1 MKTIERKKSA
11 MRRPPKRENL
21 GVVRVAREPK
31 KDSERD
37 ENALRFAALGG
48 LEEIGRNMM
57 FLEYKDEIIV
67 VDMGLQFPE
76 EQTPGIDYIIPDIT
90 YLEKKRQNIKGIVI
104 THAHLDHIG
113 AAPYLVERLGNP
125 LIYTTELT
133 KEIMKKRQD
142 EFLNAPRLNFK
153 IVKSGEKA
161 AIGEYFSAEFF
172 DVQHNIPDTIGLVIE
187 TPVGN
192 IVHPGEYKLDRSSKT
207 GKSKTLDTFKKI
219 GEQNILAILQDST
232 GATKPGYSVT
242 EEVVVQNIE
251 EIFKAAPGRIIV
263 GTFASLLDRLY
274 EIIKVAEKMGK
285 VVATSGFS
293 MKTNIQIAQNLGYMK
308 IGKGVMVNLED
319 LGQFDDK
326 KIVILCTGA
335 QGEPDASL
343 MRIGNGEHRHI
354 QTKPGDTFIFSSSV
368 IPGNERSVQVLKDNL
383 SRQGAIIHT
392 SESMDIHSSGHAPQ
406 EEIKEV
412 VKAVKPKFFVPIHGY
427 YFMRST
433 NAGLAA
439 QAGVKKENSII
450 VDNGDIIEFTKQGAK
465 VTGER
470 VPASYVFVDGL
481 GIGDIGEVVLRDR
494 RTLAEEGMIVV
505 IASINKKTGKVIKNP
520 DIISRGFIY
529 LKENKEMLDEVRRRV
544 RAIIGRIPHYE
555 SVDPDYIKSIMKDQI
570 AEYLYNKTNRR
581 PMVLPVVIEI

>member
-1 MKTIERKKSA
+1 MNTPQQKRPRRKPAKKPIGIQRPARSSAAKKTQNK
-11 MRRPPKRENL
+11 
-21 GVVRVAREPK
+21 
-31 KDSERD
+31 
-37 ENALRFAALGG
+37 NALRFAALGG
-48 LEEIGRNMM
+48 LEEIGRNML
-57 FLEYKDEIIV
+57 FFEYGDDILIF
-67 VDMGLQFPE
+67 DLGFQFPE
-76 EQTPGIDYIIPDIT
+76 EETPGIDYIIPDIT
-90 YLEKKRQNIKGIVI
+90 YLEKKKANIKGVII

-113 AAPYLVERLGNP
+113 ATPYLYERLGSP

-133 KEIMKKRQD
+133 KEIMHRRQE
-142 EFLNAPRLNFK
+142 EFRNAPRINFK
-153 IVKSGEKA
+153 IVKSGEKVS
-161 AIGEYFSAEFF
+161 IGDKFTAKFF
-172 DVQHNIPDTIGLVIE
+172 DVQHNIPDTIGVTIG

-192 IVHPGEYKLDRSSKT
+192 IIHPGEYKLDRDSK
-207 GKSKTLDTFKKI
+207 GKSKTLEEFKKA
-219 GEQNILAILQDST
+219 GKEDILAMLQDST

-242 EEVVVQNIE
+242 EDEVIKNIE
-251 EIFKAAPGRIIV
+251 DLFKQADGRIVV

-308 IGKGVMVNLED
+308 MKKGTMINLED
-319 LGQFDDK
+319 IGRYKDD

-343 MRIGNGEHRHI
+343 MRIANGEHRQI
-354 QTKPGDTFIFSSSV
+354 QAKKGDTFIFSSSV
-368 IPGNERSVQVLKDNL
+368 IPGNERSVQTLKDNL
-383 SRQGAIIHT
+383 SRQGVTIHT

-412 VKAVKPKFFVPIHGY
+412 VKAIKPEFFIPIHGY

-433 NAGLAA
+433 NGNLAT
-439 QAGVKKENSII
+439 QVGVKPENVVM
-450 VDNGDIIEFTKQGAK
+450 VDNGDVIELTRVKAE

-470 VPASYVFVDGL
+470 VPSSYVFVDGL

-505 IASINKKTGKVIKNP
+505 IASINRRTGKVIKNP

-529 LKENKEMLDEVRRRV
+529 LKDNKDLLNEIRKRIRG
-544 RAIIGRIPHYE
+544 IIGRIPHYQD
-555 SVDPDYIKSIMKDQI
+555 VDADYVKSIMKDQV
-570 AEYLYNKTNRR
+570 AEFLYNKTNRR
-581 PMVLPVVIEI
+581 PMVLPVVIEV

>member
-1 MKTIERKKSA
+1 MK
-11 MRRPPKRENL
+11 RPPKRENL

-31 KDSERD
+31 NEMRD
-37 ENALRFAALGG
+37 GNALRFAALGG

-57 FLEYKDEIIV
+57 FLEYKDEIV
-67 VDMGLQFPE
+67 VIDMGLQFPE
-76 EQTPGIDYIIPDIT
+76 EQTPGIDYIIPDIS
-90 YLEKKRQNIKGIVI
+90 YLEKKRQNIKGIII

-125 LIYTTELT
+125 LIFTTELT

-161 AIGEYFSAEFF
+161 VIGEYFSAEFF
-172 DVQHNIPDTIGLVIE
+172 DVQHNIPDTIGLIME
-187 TPVGN
+187 TPIGN
-192 IVHPGEYKLDRSSKT
+192 IVHPGEYKLDRTKA
-207 GKSKTLDTFKKI
+207 GKSNTLDTFKEI
-219 GEQNILAILQDST
+219 GKRNILAILQDST

-242 EEVVVQNIE
+242 EETVVENIE

-319 LGQFDDK
+319 LGQFSDN
-326 KIVILCTGA
+326 KIVVLCTGA

-343 MRIGNGEHRHI
+343 MRIGNGEHRQI
-354 QTKPGDTFIFSSSV
+354 RTKPGDTFIFSSSV

-383 SRQGAIIHT
+383 ARQGAIIHT

-406 EEIKEV
+406 EEIMEV
-412 VKAVKPKFFVPIHGY
+412 IKAVKPKFFVPIHGY

-433 NAGLAA
+433 NAGLAI
-439 QAGVKKENSII
+439 QCGMKKENTVI
-450 VDNGDIIEFTKQGAK
+450 VDNGDIIEFTKTEAK

-470 VPASYVFVDGL
+470 VPASYVFIDGL

-505 IASINKKTGKVIKNP
+505 IASINRKTGKVIKNP

>member
-1 MKTIERKKSA
+1 M
-11 MRRPPKRENL
+11 
-21 GVVRVAREPK
+21 VRVAREPK
-31 KDSERD
+31 NEMRD
-37 ENALRFAALGG
+37 GNALRFAALGG

-57 FLEYKDEIIV
+57 FLEYKDEIV
-67 VDMGLQFPE
+67 VIDMGLQFPE
-76 EQTPGIDYIIPDIT
+76 EQTPGIDYIIPDIS
-90 YLEKKRQNIKGIVI
+90 YLEKKKQNIKGIII

-125 LIYTTELT
+125 LIFTTELT

-161 AIGEYFSAEFF
+161 VIGEYFSAEFF
-172 DVQHNIPDTIGLVIE
+172 DVQHNIPDTIGLIME
-187 TPVGN
+187 TPIGN
-192 IVHPGEYKLDRSSKT
+192 IVHPGEYKLDRTKA
-207 GKSKTLDTFKKI
+207 GKSNTLDTFKEI
-219 GEQNILAILQDST
+219 GKRNILAILQDST

-242 EEVVVQNIE
+242 EETVVENIE

-319 LGQFDDK
+319 LGQFSDN
-326 KIVILCTGA
+326 KIVVLCTGA

-343 MRIGNGEHRHI
+343 MRIGNGEHRQI
-354 QTKPGDTFIFSSSV
+354 RTKPGDTFIFSSSV

-383 SRQGAIIHT
+383 ARQGAIIHT

-406 EEIKEV
+406 EEIMEV
-412 VKAVKPKFFVPIHGY
+412 IKAVKPKFFVPIHGY

-433 NAGLAA
+433 NAGLAI
-439 QAGVKKENSII
+439 QCGMKKENTVI
-450 VDNGDIIEFTKQGAK
+450 VDNGDIIEFTKTEAK

-470 VPASYVFVDGL
+470 VPASYVFIDGL

-505 IASINKKTGKVIKNP
+505 IASINRKTGKVIKNP

>member
-1 MKTIERKKSA
+1 
-11 MRRPPKRENL
+11 MRRPAKRENV
-21 GVVRVAREPK
+21 GVYRAAREPMSEK
-31 KDSERD
+31 KRD

-76 EQTPGIDYIIPDIT
+76 EETPGIDYIIPDIS

-113 AAPYLVERLGNP
+113 AAPYLIERLGNP

-142 EFLNAPRLNFK
+142 EFLNSPRLNFK

-161 AIGEYFSAEFF
+161 SIGEYFVAEFF

-192 IVHPGEYKLDRSSKT
+192 IVHPGEYKLDRMKS
-207 GKSKTLDTFKKI
+207 GKSKTLETFKRI
-219 GEQNILAILQDST
+219 GEKNILAILQDST
-232 GATKPGYSVT
+232 GATKPGHSIP
-242 EEVVVQNIE
+242 EETVVENIE

-285 VVATSGFS
+285 VVMTSGFS

-308 IGKGVMVNLED
+308 IGRGVMVNLED
-319 LGQFDDK
+319 MGQYDDK
-326 KIVILCTGA
+326 KLVILCTGA

-354 QTKPGDTFIFSSSV
+354 KTKPGDTFIFSSSV
-368 IPGNERSVQVLKDNL
+368 IPGNERSVQTLKDNL
-383 SRQGAIIHT
+383 ARQGAIIHT

-412 VKAVKPKFFVPIHGY
+412 VRVLKPKYFVPIHGY
-427 YFMRST
+427 YFMRAT
-433 NAGLAA
+433 NAGLAL
-439 QAGVKKENSII
+439 QAGIKKEHTII
-450 VDNGDIIEFTKQGAK
+450 VDNGDIIEFTKNEAK

-481 GIGDIGEVVLRDR
+481 GVGDIGEVVLRDR

-505 IASINKKTGKVIKNP
+505 IASINRKTGKVIKNP

-544 RAIIGRIPHYE
+544 RAIISRIPHYQD
-555 SVDPDYIKSIMKDQI
+555 VDADYIKSIMKDQI
-570 AEYLYNKTNRR
+570 AEFLYNKTNRR
-581 PMVLPVVIEI
+581 PMVLPVIIEI

>member
-1 MKTIERKKSA
+1 MRTIERKKSA
-11 MRRPPKRENL
+11 MRRPVKRENL
-21 GVVRVAREPK
+21 GVVRAAREPR
-31 KDSERD
+31 EEGARD
-37 ENALRFAALGG
+37 KNALRFAALGG
-48 LEEIGRNMM
+48 LEEIGRNML
-57 FLEYKDEIIV
+57 FFEYKDEIVI

-76 EQTPGIDYIIPDIT
+76 EETPGIDYIIPDIS
-90 YLEKKRQNIKGIVI
+90 YLEKKRGNIKGIVI

-113 AAPYLVERLGNP
+113 AAPYCMERLGNP
-125 LIYTTELT
+125 LIFTTELT

-142 EFLNAPRLNFK
+142 EFVNAPRLNFK
-153 IVKSGEKA
+153 IVKSRERA
-161 AIGEYFSAEFF
+161 TIGEYFAAEFF
-172 DVQHNIPDTIGLVIE
+172 DVQHNIPDTIGLVME

-192 IVHPGEYKLDRSSKT
+192 IVHPGEYKLDRTKT
-207 GKSKTLDTFKKI
+207 GKSKTLDTFKEI
-219 GEQNILAILQDST
+219 GKKNILALLQDST

-242 EEVVVQNIE
+242 EETVVENIE

-308 IGKGVMVNLED
+308 IAKGVMVNLED
-319 LGQFDDK
+319 LGQFDDN

-354 QTKPGDTFIFSSSV
+354 RTKPGDTFIFSSSV

-383 SRQGAIIHT
+383 ARQGAIIHT

-412 VKAVKPKFFVPIHGY
+412 IKAVKPKFFVPIHGY
-427 YFMRST
+427 YFMRAT
-433 NAGLAA
+433 NAGLAT
-439 QAGVKKENSII
+439 QNGIKKENTIL
-450 VDNGDIIEFTKQGAK
+450 VDNGDIIEFTKNGVK

-494 RTLAEEGMIVV
+494 RTLAEEGMLVV

-520 DIISRGFIY
+520 DIISRGFVY

-570 AEYLYNKTNRR
+570 AEFLYNKTNRR